1 MTPTSSQ
8 LKKLKVAAKTAAKR
22 AYAPYSR
29 FQVGAAVLT
38 ASGKIYAGC
47 NVENA
52 SYGLS
57 NCAERTAI
65 FSAVAAGERELK
77 CVVVY
82 TPTQTA
88 TAPCGACRQV
98 IHEFGS
104 EARVVSFCAGRDEI
118 DVSMD
123 ALLPHAFGPSNLAW
137 NLRKIFP

>member
-1 MTPTSSQ
+1 MSTPAQ
-8 LKKLKVAAKTAAKR
+8 LKKLKAAAKTAASR

-29 FQVGAAVLT
+29 FRVGAAVLT
-38 ASGKIYAGC
+38 ASGRIYAGC

-52 SYGLS
+52 SYGLC

-65 FSAVAAGERELK
+65 FNAVAAGEKKLELR

-98 IHEFGS
+98 IHEFGPA
-104 EARVVSFCAGRDEI
+104 ARVLSFCAGRSEI
-118 DVSMD
+118 DVSLG
-123 ALLPHAFGPSNLAW
+123 ALLPGAFGPADLA
-137 NLRKIFP
+137 